1 MEFEWDETKRHIVL
15 EARGIDFINARLLF
29 DGRPVLTEPA
39 FRTGEEH
46 WLSIGQIEERMMAV
60 VWTWRED
67 RIRIITMRRARDEE
81 KRKYST
87 LYGG

>member
-1 MEFEWDETKRHIVL
+1 MEFEWDETKRRRIL
-15 EARGIDFINARLLF
+15 ETRGIDFIDAHLLF
-29 DGRPVLTEPA
+29 DGRNLLSVPA
-39 FRTGEEH
+39 NRSDEDR
-46 WLSIGQIEERMMAV
+46 WLSIGQIEEKMIAV

-81 KRKYST
+81 KRKYSA